1 MGCWEEI
8 RYEPA
13 PEVVQS
19 TADEKTAAP
28 NEPAGDGVAATV
40 VEASKSLPPEPAL
53 TAENGGKPVA
63 EPMSPPLETPPLEL
77 PDQPAPETADTAGDR
92 PPAETTPPADS
103 TAAGDLF
110 GESSTDSAATTT
122 VPAATPSQR
131 LLIWQ
136 AAGKW
141 SLAAAMIAKQLPAER
156 FEPVRNEADVA
167 AAALELTLPKL
178 PAANSGQTDEQ
189 AVIAALSGEPAAS
202 LVEATSERF
211 GAAAGALAKLAIRSN
226 LLLLTYSPRRDD
238 ANAQAAAD
246 FVAAAEASALPVEAW
261 ESLAKLLS
269 DRGEFVAVRAAV
281 FELHREVE
289 KLLADSSRN

>member
-8 RYEPA
+8 RYEPG
-13 PEVVQS
+13 PEVVRS
-19 TADEKTAAP
+19 AAGEKTAPP
-28 NEPAGDGVAATV
+28 NESAGDEAATPV
-40 VEASKSLPPEPAL
+40 VEPGESLPPEPASP
-53 TAENGGKPVA
+53 AEIGSQAVA
-63 EPMSPPLETPPLEL
+63 EPMSPPVESTLATPRLEL
-77 PDQPAPETADTAGDR
+77 PDQPAPETGDTAGDQ
-92 PPAETTPPADS
+92 PPTEMTPPADS
-103 TAAGDLF
+103 TA
-110 GESSTDSAATTT
+110 TTPA
-122 VPAATPSQR
+122 VPAATPAQR
-131 LLIWQ
+131 LLVWQ

-156 FEPVRNEADVA
+156 YEPIRNEADVA
-167 AAALELTLPKL
+167 AAALELTLPTL

-202 LVEATSERF
+202 LVEATSERL
-211 GAAAGALAKLAIRSN
+211 GAAAGALANVAIRSN

-238 ANAQAAAD
+238 AHAQAAAD
-246 FVAAAEASALPVEAW
+246 FVAAAEASALPAEVW
-261 ESLAKLLS
+261 EPLAKLLS